1 VATPEGAPGNPV
13 GTRRKLTRG
22 DVFRL
27 ILRTYWVSLP
37 YLLIFVLALL
47 VGTWIVTA
55 VFE

>member
-1 VATPEGAPGNPV
+1 MASDEGAPGNPV

-27 ILRTYWVSLP
+27 VLRTYWVSLP

-47 VGTWIVTA
+47 VGTWVVTA
-55 VFE
+55 IFE

>member
-1 VATPEGAPGNPV
+1 MAREGTGDERTAAV
-13 GTRRKLTRG
+13 RKLTPS

-47 VGTWIVTA
+47 VGTWLVTMA
-55 VFE
+55 FE